1 MLKPNYIFET
11 SWEVCNKVGGIHTVV
26 STKAI
31 TLQKELKDDLIMLG
45 PDLHRDDSTNPEF
58 EEDNSLFPEWKKAAE
73 QEGLRIKTGRW
84 KIVGKPIVI
93 LIDFSP
99 FIAQKNEIFKKFWDH
114 YRLDS
119 ISGHWDYIEPAIFGY
134 AAAKVVES
142 YYNFHLSVKDKVIAH
157 FHEWMTGTGVLY
169 LKDKTP
175 QIATTFTTHATAIG
189 RSIAGNG
196 LPLYSKLKTYD
207 GDLKAK
213 EFNIISK
220 QSLEK
225 ISAQQAD
232 VFTTVS
238 EITAKECSQFHEKD
252 VDIVTPNGFEDDF
265 VPVGADFDKKRAIA
279 RNKLREVAE
288 ALFGYKLPEQ
298 VKFVA
303 SSGRY
308 EFSNKGLD
316 VFIDALGKAN
326 QDEKSGQPVPP
337 ERKDTVAFVLV
348 PANNYGARKDLLHR
362 LENGGSPSTSENR
375 VLTHYLHDAEW
386 DPSLNKIA
394 ENNLQNNEKD
404 KVKVIFVPVYLNGE
418 DGIFNLNYWDLLIG
432 FDLSVFPSYYE
443 PWGYTPLESLAFY
456 IPTVTTTLSGFGRW
470 ILEEGIELSECLKVI
485 ERNDDNYESVVG
497 EIAKTIVLCSD
508 KDENFFKKARKNAF
522 DVSRIALW
530 KNLVKYYYDAYDIAL
545 QKSVKR
551 SKNII
556 PKEKESEF
564 TSMKT
569 YKSNKP
575 VWRNLQVKSN
585 LSSKFSRLD
594 ELAKNLW
601 WSWNPIAQDLF
612 QYLDP
617 EKWIK
622 NEKNPSALLQCLTY
636 ERFNELEK
644 DEQFIELYN
653 IVLAEFDKYM
663 QRQYKR
669 DDATI
674 AYFSMEFGI
683 SQNLKIYSGGLGI
696 LAGDYLKQASDS
708 NVDMVAV
715 GLLYKY
721 GYFRQ
726 QLSIKGEQEVNYLE
740 QNFAKMPLT
749 QLKDENG
756 DALFVRL
763 ELPGR
768 EVKIQ
773 IWLVEVGKVKLYLLD
788 TDRADNQNDDR
799 ELTWSLYGR
808 DHDYRIKQEL
818 ILGVGGV
825 RVLKKMGIQKDVFH
839 LNEGHAAFAGI
850 ERVNQLMEK
859 TKFNFAESLEIVKAS
874 SLFTT
879 HTPVPAGHDAFSED
893 EIMAY
898 LAHYPERL
906 KISWEDFIDL
916 GKSRP
921 GNKNEKFSMSYLAAN
936 FSQEINGV
944 SKLHGEVTKDMFNKL
959 WDGYFPEESHI
970 GYVTNGVHLPSWTS
984 DGWQELYKDI
994 LGDKFISGQSNPELW
1009 KKLNDIDDAGLWQ
1022 HRKTEK
1028 KKLFN
1033 FIKSYLDEKGTRLY
1047 ENPKHI
1053 AAIRKELNEN
1063 YLTIGFARRFAT
1075 YKRGNLLFR
1084 DMERL
1089 KSLVNNS
1096 KRPIRFIFAGKAHP
1110 NDGGGQALIKEIIGL
1125 SKNPEFL
1132 GKIIFLENYDIEL
1145 AKKLVR
1151 GVDIW
1156 LNTPTRPLEASG
1168 TSGMKAVMNGVLN
1181 LSILD
1186 GWWVEGYRKNAG
1198 WALDEKRTYE
1208 NQDNQNELDS
1218 ETIYNLLENEIAPM
1232 YYKHGKK
1239 DYSKKWLAMIRKNIM
1254 EIAPD
1259 FTMKRMLDDYFE
1271 RFYTKLAARKKEV
1284 NANNYQLARD
1294 IAAWKKKVKHAWD
1307 KINVESVH
1315 FSESIQ
1321 EHIQIGKEY
1330 EGKVVLD
1337 LSEIQNIETGVE
1349 MVMTAQ
1355 DENGKVKIVEVQE
1368 LNLDSTEQG
1377 KACYSIKFTP
1387 SKPGNFNIGIR
1398 IYPKHPNLPYRQDF
1412 SYVKWI

>member
-31 TLQKELKDDLIMLG
+31 TLQKELKNGLIMLG
-45 PDLHRDDSTNPEF
+45 PDLHRDDRTNPEF
-58 EEDNSLFPEWKKAAE
+58 EEDNSLFPEWKNAAE
-73 QEGLRIKTGRW
+73 NEGLRISIGRW
-84 KIVGKPIVI
+84 KIVGKPVVI

-99 FIAQKNEIFKKFWDH
+99 FIAQKNNIFKKFWDL
-114 YRLDS
+114 YQLDS
-119 ISGHWDYIEPAIFGY
+119 LSGHWDYIEPAIFGY

-142 YYNFHLSVKDKVIAH
+142 FYNFKLTAKDKVIAH

-169 LKDKTP
+169 LKDKQP
-175 QIATTFTTHATAIG
+175 QIATAFTTHATAIG

-196 LPLYSKLKTYD
+196 LPLYSKLNSYD

-225 ISAQQAD
+225 ISAREAD

-238 EITAKECSQFHEKD
+238 EITAKECSQFHKKD

-265 VPVGADFDKKRAIA
+265 VPVGVNFDKKRTTA

-288 ALFGYKLPEQ
+288 ALFGYNLPENI
-298 VKFVA
+298 KFVA

-326 QDEKSGQPVPP
+326 KNKKSGQ
-337 ERKDTVAFVLV
+337 ETIAFILV
-348 PANNYGARKDLLHR
+348 PANNYGARKDLIHR
-362 LENGGSPSTSENR
+362 LKNGGSPAPHENR
-375 VLTHYLHDAEW
+375 VLTHYLHDAEY
-386 DPSLNKIA
+386 DPTLNKIA
-394 ENNLQNNEKD
+394 VNNLQNNEND
-404 KVKVIFVPVYLNGE
+404 KVKVVFVPVYLDGE
-418 DGIFNLNYWDLLIG
+418 DGIFNLSYWDLLIG
-432 FDLSVFPSYYE
+432 FDLTVFPSYYE

-485 ERNDDNYESVVG
+485 ERNDDNYSYVVD
-497 EIAKTIVLCSD
+497 EIAKTIVLCSNKD
-508 KDENFFKKARKNAF
+508 KKFFKKARKNAF

-530 KNLVKYYYDAYDIAL
+530 KNLIKYYYDAYDTAL
-545 QKSVKR
+545 QKSIER
-551 SKNII
+551 SKKII
-556 PKEKESEF
+556 PKEKETVF
-564 TSMKT
+564 TSMVS

-575 VWRNLQVKSN
+575 IWRGLQVKSN
-585 LSSKFSRLD
+585 LNEKFARLD
-594 ELAKNLW
+594 DLAKNLW
-601 WSWNPIAQDLF
+601 WSWNPCAQELF
-612 QYLDP
+612 SYINP
-617 EKWIK
+617 GKWIIS
-622 NEKNPSALLQCLTY
+622 EKNPSAFLQSITY
-636 ERFNELEK
+636 ERLKELKK
-644 DEQFIELYN
+644 DKQFIELYN
-653 IVLAEFDKYM
+653 NVLAEFDDYLERPYSKNIPG
-663 QRQYKR
+663 
-669 DDATI
+669 I

-683 SQNLKIYSGGLGI
+683 SNNLKIYSGGLGI

-708 NVDMVAV
+708 NIDMVAV

-726 QLSIKGEQEVNYLE
+726 HLSIKGEQQVNYIE
-740 QNFAKMPLT
+740 QNFAKMPVT

-756 DALFVRL
+756 NAVFVEL
-763 ELPGR
+763 ALPGR
-768 EVKIQ
+768 LVKIQ
-773 IWLVEVGKVKLYLLD
+773 VWLVEVGKVKLYLLD
-788 TDRADNQNDDR
+788 TDRPDNQRDDR

-818 ILGVGGV
+818 ILGVGGI
-825 RVLKKMGIQKDVFH
+825 RTLEKLDIKKDVYH
-839 LNEGHAAFAGI
+839 LNEGHAAFTGI
-850 ERVNQLMEK
+850 ERINQLMKKEK
-859 TKFNFAESLEIVKAS
+859 FSFAESREIVRAS

-879 HTPVPAGHDAFSED
+879 HTPVPAGHDAFTED
-893 EIMAY
+893 EILAY
-898 LAHYPERL
+898 LGHYPDRL
-906 KISWEDFIDL
+906 KISWEEFIDL

-921 GNKNEKFSMSYLAAN
+921 GLKNEKFSMSYLAAN
-936 FSQEINGV
+936 LSQEINGV
-944 SKLHGEVTKDMFNKL
+944 SKLHGDVSKSLFNKL

-970 GYVTNGVHLPSWTS
+970 GYVTNGVHLPSWAS
-984 DGWQELYKDI
+984 KGWLNLYKSI
-994 LGDKFISGQSNPELW
+994 LGDNFINGQSKPEFW
-1009 KKLNDIDDAGLWQ
+1009 KKLDDISDEKLWQ

-1028 KKLFN
+1028 KKLFD

-1053 AAIRKELNEN
+1053 AAIREELNED

-1084 DMERL
+1084 DMERI
-1089 KSLVNNS
+1089 KSLLN
-1096 KRPIRFIFAGKAHP
+1096 KPEKPIRFIFAGKAHP
-1110 NDGGGQALIKEIIGL
+1110 NDGGGQAIIKEIINL
-1125 SKNPEFL
+1125 SKKPEFL

-1145 AKKLVR
+1145 AKKMVQ

-1181 LSILD
+1181 LSVLD
-1186 GWWVEGYRKNAG
+1186 GWWVEGYRENAG
-1198 WALDEKRTYE
+1198 WALDEKRSYD
-1208 NQDNQNELDS
+1208 NQDYQDELDA

-1232 YYKHGKK
+1232 YYDCDKK
-1239 DYSKKWLAMIRKNIM
+1239 SHSKKWMAMIRKNIM
-1254 EIAPD
+1254 EIAPN
-1259 FTMKRMLDDYFE
+1259 FTMKRMLDDYIE
-1271 RFYTKLAARKKEV
+1271 RFYTKLYVRKTEI
-1284 NANNYQLARD
+1284 NANEYQLAKE
-1294 IAAWKKKVKHAWD
+1294 IAAWKKKVKLCWD
-1307 KINVESVH
+1307 KIGV
-1315 FSESIQ
+1315 ESIQ
-1321 EHIQIGKEY
+1321 LSNSLKENIELGKEY

-1337 LSEIQNIETGVE
+1337 FTETQQIETGVE
-1349 MVMTAQ
+1349 VVITNNNEQ
-1355 DENGKVKIVEVQE
+1355 EKIRIVYTREMKLE
-1368 LNLDSTEQG
+1368 SIKKG
-1377 KACYSIKFTP
+1377 KATFSIKLLS
-1387 SKPGNFNIGIR
+1387 SKPGNFNLGIR